1 MTGILP
7 DTAGFGRVASKQEV
21 ASQGGGGRDGW
32 KVHWE
37 GERGV
42 EEEERA
48 GAEDLPSEP
57 VEKHNGGPACTTE
70 FRNSVLG
77 SFQQKTA
84 VMFVKN

>member
-42 EEEERA
+42 EEQERA

-57 VEKHNGGPACTTE
+57 VEKHNGGPACTHHRVQKFG
-70 FRNSVLG
+70 FRIISTKG
-77 SFQQKTA
+77 SRHIH
-84 VMFVKN
+84 